1 MSTDLNPREKTAHLA
16 LPLRWSLLGQ
26 ASRASVETAC
36 TYDVDSK
43 GARLVSARA
52 PRVGDLLTLERGRN
66 KAICQVTWVADPT
79 SDLRGQFAVRC
90 VDGRAPWDEELRQ
103 AEEHYQPLETV
114 ALNRRHFG
122 RMAHVDQTNRRR
134 RPRFHVEG
142 QAEVIEGVQHAS
154 GMVDQISELGA
165 RISAGERLD
174 PGTDFRLTLS
184 LFDVTLALKA
194 QVKNL
199 VSNAGMGVEFQEIR
213 RGDRPLLGYVL
224 SRLRRCR
231 IEEFV
236 EVEVVSDGLVHAA
249 AAL

>member
-1 MSTDLNPREKTAHLA
+1 MSTELNSGEKTAHLA
-16 LPLRWSLLGQ
+16 LPLRWTVLNQ
-26 ASRASVETAC
+26 ANRAPADMAC

-43 GARLVSARA
+43 GARLVSSRI
-52 PRVGDLLTLERGRN
+52 PLVGDLLMLERGRN

-90 VDGRAPWDEELRQ
+90 VDGRAPWEEELRQ
-103 AEEHYQPLETV
+103 AEEQYQPLETV
-114 ALNRRHFG
+114 AVNRRHFG
-122 RMAHVDQTNRRR
+122 RLVNAEQTNRRR

-154 GMVDQISELGA
+154 GIIDQISELGA
-165 RISAGERLD
+165 RISAGQVLN
-174 PGTDFRLTLS
+174 PGTDFRLTLN

-224 SRLRRCR
+224 SRLRRR
-231 IEEFV
+231 PVEDFV
-236 EVEVVSDGLVHAA
+236 EVEVVSERLAHAA
-249 AAL
+249 AL